1 VSTGVEKQS
10 IPEGSEAARL
20 SNSGGW
26 HAEAEAA
33 MASDATP
40 KEAAVEDLNAPPREK
55 NREWIIR
62 LVSMVLIVGAWEV
75 VGRRVNPL
83 FLSYPTAIVKA
94 GIVMTASGE
103 LPAALA
109 SSLRTLLVGFVTA
122 SVTGIA
128 LGLLIGR
135 YRMMDAA
142 TDWLVNALYAT
153 PLVAVIPLVILW
165 FGLGDSAKLFIVTI
179 LAVFPVLI
187 NTAAGVRNVPHA
199 LIDVSTAFAA
209 SERQVFVKIILPAAV
224 PYMMTGLRLGIG
236 RAIIGMVV
244 AEFFTA
250 ITGLGAVIVKYGNQ
264 YDTASMFVPILV
276 LMMLGVLLTSL
287 VRRGEEMF
295 APWRHVD

>member
-1 VSTGVEKQS
+1 VSTEVDRPPLQAWQE
-10 IPEGSEAARL
+10 ESEAKL
-20 SNSGGW
+20 TPGG
-26 HAEAEAA
+26 AA
-33 MASDATP
+33 P
-40 KEAAVEDLNAPPREK
+40 AAVEEIDAPARAK
-55 NREWIIR
+55 NRDWIVR
-62 LVSMVLIVGAWEV
+62 LVSMVVVLGAWEI

-83 FLSYPTAIVKA
+83 FLCPPSAILHAAK
-94 GIVMTASGE
+94 VMTLSGE
-103 LPAALA
+103 LPAALM

-122 SVTGIA
+122 SAIGIS

-135 YRMMDAA
+135 YRAIDAA

-179 LAVFPVLI
+179 LSVFPVLI
-187 NTAAGVRNVPHA
+187 NTAAGVRNVPQA

-276 LMMLGVLLTSL
+276 LMSLGVILTSL
-287 VRRGEEMF
+287 VRRAEEMF